1 VTGQGRIWAVVPIKE
16 MAIAKQRLSGV
27 LSPQQ
32 RRALAYCMAEDV
44 LSVLAGVRALAGVI
58 VSTADPDAIGLA
70 HRYSARVN
78 TDGARDGHSGAV
90 MAVARTL
97 AQEGSM
103 LTVPGDVPRITTRE
117 VQSVLDAHRGAPSF
131 TIVPSHDELGSNA
144 VLMSPPAAV
153 ALRFSDNS
161 FRQHLDL
168 ARQHGIEPTVL
179 RLPGIG
185 MDVDNPADLAGL
197 LRMGLPANSRTRAM
211 LERAGLLSLDLA
223 ENG

>member
-1 VTGQGRIWAVVPIKE
+1 VIVRESVWAVVPIKE
-16 MAIAKQRLSGV
+16 MASAKQRLSGV

-44 LSVLAGVRALAGVI
+44 LSALAGVRALAGVI
-58 VSTADPDAIGLA
+58 VSTVDPDAIGLA
-70 HRYSARVN
+70 RRYGACVH

-97 AQEGSM
+97 AREGGM
-103 LTVPGDVPRITTRE
+103 LTVPGDVPRITVHE
-117 VQSVLDAHRGAPSF
+117 VQSVLDAHHGAPSF
-131 TIVPSHDELGSNA
+131 TIVPAHDELGSNA
-144 VLMSPPAAV
+144 VLMSPPDAV
-153 ALRFSDNS
+153 ALRFGDNS
-161 FRQHLDL
+161 FRPHLDL

-185 MDVDNPADLAGL
+185 MDIDNPADLAAL
-197 LRMGLPANSRTRAM
+197 LRAGLPANSRTRAM
-211 LERAGLLSLDLA
+211 LKRANLLSFHSA